1 MSAFHLTSIRP
12 LCRLKPAYKINH
24 ACTRRSA
31 RTRKLGRVISVAA
44 LPRSLALPVAGSFG
58 IRPSKI
64 RYQAR
69 PMPARTSATS
79 FFRISNLS

>member
-1 MSAFHLTSIRP
+1 MSAFHLTSI
-12 LCRLKPAYKINH
+12 LASLSSEACLQNQSRLHETLRAY
-24 ACTRRSA
+24 AQTWTR
-31 RTRKLGRVISVAA
+31 ISVAA